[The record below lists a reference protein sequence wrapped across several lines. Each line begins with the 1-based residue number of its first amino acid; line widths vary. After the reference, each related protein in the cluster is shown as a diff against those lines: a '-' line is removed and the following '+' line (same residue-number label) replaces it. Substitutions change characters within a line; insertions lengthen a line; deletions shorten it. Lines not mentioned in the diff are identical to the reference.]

1 MVVAVV
7 LIDSIIKIV
16 VEMTRIV
23 TMMVMTKTRI
33 EVGQGERE

>member
-33 EVGQGERE
+33 EVG